1 MSLCVQLAKVKRKK
15 RQVQSC
21 GDLTIYPIREI
32 RGNRI
37 LYGDQYDVV
46 ETDSE
51 NHYFVKNDEFH
62 PDMLHPDNDDDE
74 PVYSEITRQPTLK
87 ISRSFEYIPL
97 NQAIYPNQGNMKKFL
112 KVLDQ

>member
-1 MSLCVQLAKVKRKK
+1 MSLCVQLAKVRKRK

-37 LYGDQYDVV
+37 FYGDQYDVV
-46 ETDSE
+46 ETESE

-62 PDMLHPDNDDDE
+62 PDMLHPDDDNGEDDSGDEDE
-74 PVYSEITRQPTLK
+74 PVYSEITRLPTLRL
-87 ISRSFEYIPL
+87 SRSYL
-97 NQAIYPNQGNMKKFL
+97 NVYRCEIFY
-112 KVLDQ
+112 V